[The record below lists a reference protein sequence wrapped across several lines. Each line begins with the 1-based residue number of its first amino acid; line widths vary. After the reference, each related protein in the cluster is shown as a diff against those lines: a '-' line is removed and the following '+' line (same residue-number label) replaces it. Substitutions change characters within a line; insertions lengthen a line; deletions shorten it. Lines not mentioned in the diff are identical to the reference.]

1 LFLLD
6 LIKIKLYGIGTENN
20 LKAVLSCFET
30 YSLQGF
36 RSKNLEEGE
45 SNCVS
50 QCSAKH
56 MKLAQ
61 RVGERLGEYQA
72 MKAQQ
77 QNQQQQQPP
86 RK

>member
-1 LFLLD
+1 MVSTLKD
-6 LIKIKLYGIGTENN
+6 T
-20 LKAVLSCFET
+20 LKAALSCSQT
-30 YSLQGF
+30 YSMQGF